1 MILFYLCNMKKII
14 YTFIILFCISIPS
27 LAQNINARNNNMRN
41 AMNNSEINSDSLLRK
56 NRIDANTVPH
66 EIRAWKIDPK
76 LGEVLAADVD
86 TLFLN
91 FQNSNETYGMNGEYN
106 MLGNMGS
113 PRLSRI
119 FMNRK
124 ASSEDLFL
132 DPLDFYIRKPENT
145 LFYNTKSPF
154 TNLTYYSSGDQTV
167 GDDRFKALFTVNGN
181 KRLNM
186 GFIFDYLYGRGYYQY
201 QANSFFNGTLFS
213 SYTGNKYQMHMLFTA
228 NHMKQAENGG
238 IENDDFILHPENLS
252 QSVSSNTIPT
262 ILSETWN
269 RNDTRNFYLT
279 HRYNVGFYRTIQDSI
294 QNDSIPHREFIPV
307 TSFIHTLQFD
317 QNHHQFISRDNIDG
331 YFADQFYA
339 DDTDFDDT
347 RYYAI
352 KNTFGIQL
360 KEGFNKW
367 AQAGLTGYVK
377 HNLRSYDLPEL
388 DGEGAVYRKKYKE
401 NLISVGGELRR
412 AQGKHLNYLISGET
426 TLTGEDSGDFSVN
439 ADINLK
445 FKLFNDTINLAA
457 RGFFKK
463 QTPSFLF
470 RHYHSHYFWWDND
483 LNKETRTRIEGTLSL
498 KRTGTT
504 IRVGVEHIDNYT
516 YLDNQSVANYDSEG
530 TLSGWSQRANIAQNN
545 GSIQIFTAQLSQ
557 KLHWGILNWDNE
569 LTFQTTS
576 NEDVLPLPK
585 FNAYSN
591 LYLNFHIVK
600 NVMRMQIGADARYFT
615 SYYAPDYLPA
625 LGQYYLQNKDSRIEI
640 GDYPIINT
648 YINAEWKRTRIYA
661 MVFYHVNK
669 GTGSRRYF
677 LAPHYPI
684 NPMIIKLGISW
695 SFYD

>member
-1 MILFYLCNMKKII
+1 
-14 YTFIILFCISIPS
+14 
-27 LAQNINARNNNMRN
+27 
-41 AMNNSEINSDSLLRK
+41 
-56 NRIDANTVPH
+56 
-66 EIRAWKIDPK
+66 
-76 LGEVLAADVD
+76 
-86 TLFLN
+86 
-91 FQNSNETYGMNGEYN
+91 
-106 MLGNMGS
+106 
-113 PRLSRI
+113 
-119 FMNRK
+119 
-124 ASSEDLFL
+124 
-132 DPLDFYIRKPENT
+132 
-145 LFYNTKSPF
+145 
-154 TNLTYYSSGDQTV
+154 
-167 GDDRFKALFTVNGN
+167 
-181 KRLNM
+181 M

-201 QANSFFNGTLFS
+201 QANSFFNGSLFS

-279 HRYNVGFYRTIQDSI
+279 HRYNVGFYRAIQDSI
-294 QNDSIPHREFIPV
+294 QNDSIPRREFIPV

-317 QNHHQFISRDNIDG
+317 QNHHQFISRDDIDG
-331 YFADQFYA
+331 YFADQFYT

-352 KNTFGIQL
+352 KNSFGIQL

-367 AQAGLTGYVK
+367 AQAGLAGFVK
-377 HNLRSYDLPEL
+377 HNFRSFDLPEL
-388 DGEGAVYRKKYKE
+388 DNEGVVYRKKYNE

-412 AQGKHLNYLISGET
+412 AQGKHVNYLISGET
-426 TLTGEDSGDFSVN
+426 TLTGEDSGDFSIN
-439 ADINLK
+439 ADLNLN
-445 FKLFNDTINLAA
+445 FKLFNDTINLTAS
-457 RGFFKK
+457 GFIKK
-463 QTPSFLF
+463 ITPSFLL

-483 LNKETRTRIEGTLSL
+483 LSKETRTRIEGTLSL

-504 IRVGVEHIDNYT
+504 IRIGAEHMDNYT
-516 YLDNQSVANYDSEG
+516 YLDNQSIAYYDQEG
-530 TLSGWSQRANIAQNN
+530 TLSRWSQRANIAQHNE
-545 GSIQIFTAQLSQ
+545 SIQVFTAQLTQ

-569 LTFQTTS
+569 LTYQTTN

-591 LYLNFHIVK
+591 LYLKFNIVK

-625 LGQYYLQNKDSRIEI
+625 LGQYYLQNKESKIEI
-640 GDYPIINT
+640 GNYPIINT

-669 GTGSRRYF
+669 GTGSRKYF

-684 NPMIIKLGISW
+684 NPMIFKLGISW